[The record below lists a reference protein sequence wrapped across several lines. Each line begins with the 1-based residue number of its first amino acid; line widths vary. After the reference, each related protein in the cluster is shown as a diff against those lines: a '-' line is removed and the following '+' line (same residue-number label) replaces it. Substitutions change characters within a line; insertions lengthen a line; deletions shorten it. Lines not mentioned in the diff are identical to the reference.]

1 MKKGRKK
8 HIKPTDG
15 NVGGNSSYLEVEGEP
30 ESEFFV
36 LTQNSEVG
44 KKVIEQTKGEV
55 RVDKSI
61 DFFLRE
67 FPLSYDDKD

>member
-8 HIKPTDG
+8 QIEHSDG
-15 NVGGNSSYLEVEGEP
+15 DVGGNSLYAEVDESP
-30 ESEFFV
+30 ESSFFV

-55 RVDKSI
+55 KVDKSI